1 MSTLKSQMLPE
12 KYRTTIMNFFRIP
25 INIFS
30 ILSLIGTKYMTTYQI
45 CLLCFGFMALSV
57 GFNIYLIKV
66 HTPPDATK
74 REIKKTSEFQDAYI
88 RSKNLANS
96 AFAKDIKI

>member
-30 ILSLIGTKYMTTYQI
+30 ILSLIGTRYLTTYQI
-45 CLLCFGFMALSV
+45 CLLCFGFMFISFLCNV
-57 GFNIYLIKV
+57 YLIRV

-74 REIKKTSEFQDAYI
+74 REIKKTSEFKDAFF
-88 RSKNLANS
+88 RSKNLVS
-96 AFAKDIKI
+96 STFAKDIKI